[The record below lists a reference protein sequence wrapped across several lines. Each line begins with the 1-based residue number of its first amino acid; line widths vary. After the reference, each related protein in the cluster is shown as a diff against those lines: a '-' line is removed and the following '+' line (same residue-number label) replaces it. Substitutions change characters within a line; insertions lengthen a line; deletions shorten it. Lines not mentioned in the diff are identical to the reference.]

1 MTVYKLIQELA
12 QCNANAEVIFDAKIE
27 YSDNLPATFD
37 RDDENDEQD
46 VLVDINFRD
55 CLEFD
60 EIRDSLDEVTIK
72 LCY

>member
-12 QCNANAEVIFDAKIE
+12 QWNADAEVIFDAKIE
-27 YSDNLPATFD
+27 YFDNFPATFD

-60 EIRDSLDEVTIK
+60 EIRDSFDEVTIK